1 MVFLEKDSRFRP
13 GEKSGWGQSG
23 GEKVKVLEKNF
34 FLLKRNKI
42 KEEKK
47 KFMQGSDKSIAE
59 IFARVLARLDLT
71 LPIAS
76 ESGGDG

>member
-1 MVFLEKDSRFRP
+1 MGTKRRRKSKSFR
-13 GEKSGWGQSG
+13 
-23 GEKVKVLEKNF
+23 KNF